1 MARQLYCVA
10 LLALLAVASASSTA
24 AASASLRNE
33 LIEEL
38 EREHGVRQS
47 KRMAPASVA
56 HEDLVLL
63 LMRSMDKNHD
73 KMLDEADVAA
83 STKQLRQHLPEVS
96 KKQFMRF
103 LQHADINKDGK
114 TNREEML
121 NAVGALVGEGSLLE
135 TDSTKPGLLRR
146 MARKAGNFIKK
157 GVKAVANKIKSKLG
171 MFPTID
177 TTQDGCIMCQYIV
190 ERVEKSVKAAGLW
203 GEQPL
208 MIEESATIRQIP
220 DVGAAQQIS
229 ASRISTRQQRDIERQ
244 RYNQIY
250 RVMDVTL
257 DDVCEQAM
265 PNAYYGYCKAVYQT
279 QATIVDGLRYQYRPA
294 DICYRVG
301 ICAANSYITNGIH
314 GKSRYP
320 SK

>member
-1 MARQLYCVA
+1 MARQFLCVA
-10 LLALLAVASASSTA
+10 LLALLAVASASSSA
-24 AASASLRNE
+24 AANARLRSE

-47 KRMAPASVA
+47 QRVAPTSVA

-83 STKQLRQHLPEVS
+83 SAKELRQHLDVS
-96 KKQFMRF
+96 KEQFMRF
-103 LQHADINKDGK
+103 LRHADANQDGK
-114 TNREEML
+114 ANREEML
-121 NAVGALVGEGSLLE
+121 NAVGALVSGQESLLE
-135 TDSTKPGLLRR
+135 LGSGKPGLLRR
-146 MARKAGNFIKK
+146 AGNFIKR
-157 GVKAVANKIKSKLG
+157 GIKAVANKIKQKLG
-171 MFPTID
+171 GIPKID
-177 TTQDGCIMCQYIV
+177 TSHDGCVMCQYIV
-190 ERVEKSVKAAGLW
+190 ERVEKSVQAAGLW
-203 GEQPL
+203 GAL
-208 MIEESATIRQIP
+208 IEEAATVRQIP

-244 RYNQIY
+244 RYNSIY
-250 RVMDVTL
+250 RIMDVTL

-265 PNAYYGYCKAVYQT
+265 PNAFYGYCKAVYQT

-320 SK
+320 KN